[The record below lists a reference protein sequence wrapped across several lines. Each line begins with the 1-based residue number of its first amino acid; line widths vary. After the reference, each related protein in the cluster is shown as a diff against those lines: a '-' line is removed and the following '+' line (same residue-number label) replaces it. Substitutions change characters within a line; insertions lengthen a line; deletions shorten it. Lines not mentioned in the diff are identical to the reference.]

1 MTDRPDL
8 SHWHIVSTEWRAA
21 RAAERLR
28 TAQAIDELLAHLADV
43 ELALEGDEQVG
54 APARSL
60 AAVLRSKRTEL
71 ESEWRRLE
79 EIAGAHEAELVDYHD
94 ARREAGAP

>member
-1 MTDRPDL
+1 MTDL
-8 SHWHIVSTEWRAA
+8 QHWHVVSTDWRSA

-71 ESEWRRLE
+71 ESEWRRLDE
-79 EIAGAHEAELVDYHD
+79 LAGRHEAELVDYHD
-94 ARREAGAP
+94 ARRKAETP